1 MRAALLAAVL
11 LSACGARQPASEPT
25 ESPAPAEPPETAEA
39 TSAESSPE
47 SSVTRDAGADAPVDA
62 PLDAPVEPE
71 PHPGSRFTTV
81 YRVEGA
87 GCPGASA
94 AIIGGECDRDLTPAD
109 GGLVVVA
116 SERDARRAHLTLE
129 TPIDFDR
136 WVLVTTAGEGLP
148 VRATGRLGV
157 EIEGGRVTAYLA
169 GNRCSGGAPTPD
181 PIALERD
188 AWLVPRPEAELRL
201 VRRYALCPPLP

>member
-1 MRAALLAAVL
+1 MRGPLLAAVL
-11 LSACGARQPASEPT
+11 VSACGARQPASEPVEAT
-25 ESPAPAEPPETAEA
+25 ETRDETPEPET
-39 TSAESSPE
+39 TSAETSAEVP
-47 SSVTRDAGADAPVDA
+47 DAGADAPVDA
-62 PLDAPVEPE
+62 PLGAPVEPE

-87 GCPGASA
+87 SCPGAGA
-94 AIIGGECDRDLTPAD
+94 ALVGGECDRDLTPAD
-109 GGLVVVA
+109 AGLVVVA

-129 TPIDFDR
+129 VPIDFDR
-136 WVLVTTAGEGLP
+136 WVLVTTAGDGLP
-148 VRATGRLGV
+148 VRATSRLGV
-157 EIEGGRVTAYLA
+157 ELEGGRVTAYLA

-188 AWLVPRPEAELRL
+188 AWLVPRPETELRL